1 MDYYDTM
8 RLKFTYF
15 LPLILASV
23 LTAQAQ
29 STATT
34 EQSEKKS
41 ALDSQL
47 FLQLL
52 LGELNARAEDTGS
65 AFVLMLDASRKS
77 NDPTL
82 YRRSV
87 QIALQARSG
96 ESSLLAAKAWR
107 AAIPSSREANR
118 YVLQILVKL
127 NLVSETLEPLRRDL
141 SLMPLKDRRQAVWA
155 IPELYEH
162 VSDKQLAATI
172 VQKAL
177 SHALQDPDLGG
188 SAWATVG
195 RMWLIAGDTKAALNA
210 AIKGQSLGG
219 RNEHPALLALALVS
233 TDRPQAENLVKKH
246 LAEQPRPEFQMAW
259 VKVLLRAKRDSDA
272 KTALQTINASH
283 PEFADAWFLL
293 AAMELQVGQLS
304 PAEGHLQRYIDL
316 ISVTPDKDRR
326 PDSQRGLSQAYQSMA
341 HIAVQQK
348 DYQQADAWLQRVD
361 YPDDVLQA
369 QIRRAG
375 LMSQQGKVD
384 EAIALIHSQPERSKT
399 DSNTKRSAEVQILR
413 DHALYDQAR
422 IVLEDAIAQNPQD
435 TDLVYDLSMVAE
447 KMGNLAEMERLLR
460 QLIATK
466 PDDPHAYNALGYSL
480 ADRNMRLPEAR
491 QLIGKALELAPGDP
505 FITDSLAWTEFRMG
519 NKADALQLLLEAFK
533 QKPDAEIAAHLG
545 EVLWSLEQSEEAIK
559 IWREGLKLNPDNTT
573 LTDTLKRLR
582 ITP

>member
-1 MDYYDTM
+1 MDYYDYM

-52 LGELNARAEDTGS
+52 LGELNARAEDPGS
-65 AFVLMLDASRKS
+65 AFALILDAARKT

-96 ESSLLAAKAWR
+96 DSSLLAAKAWR

-141 SLMPLKDRRQAVWA
+141 SLTPLKDRRQAVWA

-210 AIKGQSLGG
+210 AIKGQSMGG

-233 TDRPQAENLVKKH
+233 TDRPQAEILVKKH

-259 VKVLLRAKRDSDA
+259 VKVLLRAKRDSEA
-272 KTALQTINASH
+272 QTALQTINASH
-283 PEFADAWFLL
+283 PEFTDAWFLL

-304 PAEGHLQRYIDL
+304 QAEGHLQHYIDL

-326 PDSQRGLSQAYQSMA
+326 PDSLRGLSQAYQSMA
-341 HIAVQQK
+341 HIAVQHK

-369 QIRRAG
+369 QIKRAG
-375 LMSQQGKVD
+375 LMALQGKVD

-399 DSNTKRSAEVQILR
+399 DANTKRSAEVQILR

-422 IVLEDAIAQNPQD
+422 IVLEDAIAQNPQE

-460 QLIATK
+460 QLIAAK

-480 ADRNMRLPEAR
+480 ADRNLRLPEAR
-491 QLIGKALELAPGDP
+491 QLIAKALELAPGDP

-519 NKADALQLLLEAFK
+519 NKADALQLLQAAFK

-545 EVLWSLEQSEEAIK
+545 EVLWSLEQFEDAMQ

>member
-1 MDYYDTM
+1 MDYYDHM
-8 RLKFTYF
+8 RLKLTYF

-23 LTAQAQ
+23 FTVQAQ
-29 STATT
+29 ITT
-34 EQSEKKS
+34 EQTGKKS

-47 FLQLL
+47 FMQLL
-52 LGELNARAEDTGS
+52 LGELNARADDPAS
-65 AFVLMLDASRKS
+65 AFALILDAARKT

-107 AAIPSSREANR
+107 AAIASSREANR

-127 NLVSETLEPLRRDL
+127 NLVSETLEPLRRDV
-141 SLMPLKDRRQAVWA
+141 SLTPPKDRRQAIWA
-155 IPELYEH
+155 IPELYEN

-177 SHALQDPDLGG
+177 SHALHDPELGG

-195 RMWLIAGDTKAALNA
+195 RMWLNAGDTRAALSA
-210 AIKGQSLGG
+210 AIKGQSMGV
-219 RNEHPALLALALVS
+219 RNEHPSLLALALVS
-233 TDRPQAENLVKKH
+233 ADRPQAENLVKNH

-272 KTALQTINASH
+272 QTALHDINTSH

-293 AAMELQVGQLS
+293 AAMELQLGQLS
-304 PAEGHLQRYIDL
+304 QAEGHLQRYIDL
-316 ISVTPDKDRR
+316 ASVTPERR
-326 PDSQRGLSQAYQSMA
+326 PDLLRGLSQAYQSMA

-375 LMSQQGKVD
+375 LMAQQGKVE

-399 DSNTKRSAEVQILR
+399 DARTKRSAEVQLLR
-413 DHALYDQAR
+413 NHALYEQAR

-447 KMGNLAEMERLLR
+447 KMGNLEEMERLLR
-460 QLIATK
+460 QLMAAK

-480 ADRNMRLPEAR
+480 ADRNLRLSEAR
-491 QLIGKALELAPGDP
+491 QLIAKALELAPGDP

-519 NKADALQLLLEAFK
+519 NKADALKLLQAAFK

-545 EVLWSLEQSEEAIK
+545 EVLWSLEQSEDAMQ

-573 LTDTLKRLR
+573 LTETLKRLR